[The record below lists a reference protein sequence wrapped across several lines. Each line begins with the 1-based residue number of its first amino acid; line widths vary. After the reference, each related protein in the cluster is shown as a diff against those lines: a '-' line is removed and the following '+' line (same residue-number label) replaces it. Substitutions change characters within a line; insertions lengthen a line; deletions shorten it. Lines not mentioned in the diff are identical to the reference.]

1 MKILIDNRTNL
12 CNTEVGHLIDFLQEI
27 EKGQT
32 QYYGK
37 WKGYEL
43 NNPQYEKL
51 HVETMVK
58 KRYLKILI
66 YEDK

>member
-1 MKILIDNRTNL
+1 MKILIDNRINL

-66 YEDK
+66 CEDK